1 MQKGLVME
9 LLAWLVFLVPFQKP
23 QTVRKGHKRETLF
36 SRYASVYERMLV
48 DLKKIIIIKKKSSL
62 KEKKHFKM
70 DFCCSFTHEFFFY
83 FWRHIESNVVSIT

>member
-1 MQKGLVME
+1 MEGLVRLLCKECSSLQKGLVME

-48 DLKKIIIIKKKSSL
+48 DLKKK
-62 KEKKHFKM
+62 
-70 DFCCSFTHEFFFY
+70 
-83 FWRHIESNVVSIT
+83 

>member
-48 DLKKIIIIKKKSSL
+48 DLKKKIIIKKKSSL

-70 DFCCSFTHEFFFY
+70 DFCCSFTHEFFFLLLETY
-83 FWRHIESNVVSIT
+83 